1 MEPPALFLGISL
13 KNVEILVESV
23 KTAVS
28 GSEEKS
34 AQLRV
39 REVKCA
45 AAGQV
50 DTVATVARS
59 VAFINLSL
67 VMVADRG

>member
-1 MEPPALFLGISL
+1 MEPAALFLGISL

-39 REVKCA
+39 REVKC
-45 AAGQV
+45 GLQL
-50 DTVATVARS
+50 DKWT
-59 VAFINLSL
+59 LWPGPGHSL
-67 VMVADRG
+67 TSAW

>member
-50 DTVATVARS
+50 DTVDTT
-59 VAFINLSL
+59 LWPGPGQSL
-67 VMVADRG
+67 T

>member
-50 DTVATVARS
+50 DTVARS
-59 VAFINLSL
+59 GAFINLSL

>member
-1 MEPPALFLGISL
+1 MEPPALFLGICL

-39 REVKCA
+39 REVKCVLQLDKWTLWTLWP
-45 AAGQV
+45 GPGH
-50 DTVATVARS
+50 
-59 VAFINLSL
+59 SL
-67 VMVADRG
+67 T

>member
-50 DTVATVARS
+50 DS
-59 VAFINLSL
+59 VDRAGAFINLSL